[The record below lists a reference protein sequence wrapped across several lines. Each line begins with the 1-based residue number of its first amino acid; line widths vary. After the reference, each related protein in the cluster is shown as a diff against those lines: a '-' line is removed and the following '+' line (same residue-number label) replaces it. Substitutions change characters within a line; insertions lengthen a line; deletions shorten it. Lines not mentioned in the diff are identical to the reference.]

1 MQLSERLRNLLID
14 PEKAKA
20 ELCSRYFYEFFVEFW
35 DVIETV
41 PLIPNWHIKE
51 ICDQLQEVYETW
63 ARGEKQADVLINV
76 PPGSSKSTICT
87 QLFPAWLWTKQASI
101 RIISSS
107 YSADLS
113 VIHAVKSRDILKSEK
128 YRRFYPDHIE
138 FKSDTDG
145 KTHYKN
151 TANGE
156 RFVTS
161 TGGTVTGMHGDFIIN
176 DDPIK
181 PMGAAGA
188 DSASIKQAESFIT
201 ETLSSRKTNK
211 KRTVTIMIMQ
221 RLHDKDP
228 SGVWLSKKN
237 KKLRHICLPATL
249 SADVKPER
257 LKEKYINGFL
267 DPNRLGAEEVA
278 EAQSDLGSRGYA
290 GQYMENPTPEGGD
303 IWKEEWFKIMP
314 DHLFPDP
321 EDMSNYGTDW
331 DTAYTA
337 KQENDASGYVTS
349 GKVGYNIYIDKI
361 GYSRKELP
369 ELVKFMRMMPSP
381 HYVEAK
387 ASGKSASQVLQRL
400 GITSIEVQVIGGD
413 KIARTKIVTPR
424 VEAGFCYVRES
435 IIKELLHNEEQG
447 LLRFPNGA
455 HDDVN
460 DAFTQALQRH
470 DGPVYGVG
478 VA

>member
-1 MQLSERLRNLLID
+1 MPPLILQ

-20 ELCSRYFYEFFVEFW
+20 ELCRRYFYEFFVEFW

-41 PLIPNWHIKE
+41 DLIPNWHIKE
-51 ICDQLQEVYETW
+51 ICDQLQDIYEIW
-63 ARGEKQADVLINV
+63 KRGERQPDCLINV
-76 PPGSSKSTICT
+76 PPGSSKSTMVT
-87 QLFPAWLWTKQASI
+87 QCFPAWLWTVNPKI

-107 YSADLS
+107 YSADLA

-128 YRRFYPDHIE
+128 YKRFYPNHIE

-151 TANGE
+151 TKNGE

-181 PMGAAGA
+181 PLGAAGA
-188 DSASIKQAESFIT
+188 DSASLKTAETFIS

-211 KRTVTIMIMQ
+211 KRTVSIMIMQ

-228 SGVWLSKKN
+228 SGVWLKKKGN
-237 KKLRHICLPATL
+237 NLRHICLPATL
-249 SADVKPER
+249 SKDVKPER
-257 LKEKYINGFL
+257 LKDCYIDGYL
-267 DPNRLGAEEVA
+267 DPIRLGPEEVE
-278 EAQSDLGSRGYA
+278 EAKIDLGSRGFS
-290 GQYMENPTPEGGD
+290 GQHMQTPTPEGGD
-303 IWKEEWFKIMP
+303 IWKEEWFRAMP

-321 EDMSNYGTDW
+321 EDMGSYGTDW
-331 DTAYTA
+331 DTAYTEN
-337 KQENDASGYVTS
+337 QENDASGYVTS
-349 GKVGYNIYIDKI
+349 GRIGFNIYIDKI
-361 GYSRKELP
+361 GHRRKELP
-369 ELVKFMRMMPSP
+369 ELVKLMRMLPAP
-381 HYVEAK
+381 VYVEAK
-387 ASGKSASQVLQRL
+387 ASGKSAVQVLQRL
-400 GITSIEVQVIGGD
+400 GISAIEVQVIGGD
-413 KIARTKIVTPR
+413 KIARTKLVTPR
-424 VEAGFCYVRES
+424 AEAGFIYVRES
-435 IIKELLHNEEQG
+435 ILQELLHNEEQG

-460 DAFTQALQRH
+460 DAFTQAIQRH
-470 DGPVYGVG
+470 DGPAYGVG